1 MDAYE
6 AAQDS
11 MAQVALRFGVGQA
24 TVNRWVNCHRRTG
37 RLEPL
42 PHAGGSTAKVDEVGL
57 SLLCLLLEEQA
68 EATRPEVAQ
77 RYEQERGVR
86 LSVATV
92 GRELRRVG
100 LTRKKDLPCHRTR
113 PRGCHPGAASARHR
127 VPFCRRCSRG
137 ISR

>member
-57 SLLCLLLEEQA
+57 SLLCLLSRSRRMRLVPKSRN
-68 EATRPEVAQ
+68 ATNRSGA
-77 RYEQERGVR
+77 
-86 LSVATV
+86 SV
-92 GRELRRVG
+92 
-100 LTRKKDLPCHRTR
+100 
-113 PRGCHPGAASARHR
+113 
-127 VPFCRRCSRG
+127 
-137 ISR
+137 